1 MFLLGLFFHQT
12 SFNVYDN
19 ESEMLSNIA
28 ETSTNEKRLEKEN
41 EKTDAKGQIAMIN
54 SLNKK
59 IPLQKTKKNY
69 C

>member
-12 SFNVYDN
+12 NFNVYDN

>member
-12 SFNVYDN
+12 NFNVYDD

>member
-12 SFNVYDN
+12 NFNVYDN

-59 IPLQKTKKNY
+59 IPLQKTK
-69 C
+69 

>member
-12 SFNVYDN
+12 NFNVYDN

-59 IPLQKTKKNY
+59 IPLQKTKKTY

>member
-1 MFLLGLFFHQT
+1 
-12 SFNVYDN
+12 
-19 ESEMLSNIA
+19 MLSNIA

>member
-12 SFNVYDN
+12 NFNVYDN

-54 SLNKK
+54 SLK